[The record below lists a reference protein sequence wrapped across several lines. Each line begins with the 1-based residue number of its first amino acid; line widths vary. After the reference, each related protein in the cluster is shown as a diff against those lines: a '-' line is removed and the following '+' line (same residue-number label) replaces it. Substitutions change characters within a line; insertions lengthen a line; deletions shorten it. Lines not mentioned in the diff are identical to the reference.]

1 MLPREV
7 AHRADIDLAA
17 RQERDGAVEIDGEP
31 ALDPAEDHAGHPLI
45 GLEALF
51 ELRPR
56 LFAPRLLARQRGLA
70 VLVFHAFEEDLDD
83 VADMDLGFVAA
94 SGREFLQRHAAFGFE
109 ADIDQ
114 RGVILDADD
123 AALDDGALEAVGD
136 AHRFIEQ
143 RGEALPLGDSGLG
156 CGGHSFS
163 SIPDCE
169 TRPAGITA
177 GAGSRRGEGRG
188 CVNPVRQDG
197 EAPRLV
203 SWG

>member
-1 MLPREV
+1 MRSRKTSTMSPTWISVR
-7 AHRADIDLAA
+7 RC
-17 RQERDGAVEIDGEP
+17 
-31 ALDPAEDHAGHPLI
+31 
-45 GLEALF
+45 
-51 ELRPR
+51 
-56 LFAPRLLARQRGLA
+56 
-70 VLVFHAFEEDLDD
+70 
-83 VADMDLGFVAA
+83 

-123 AALDDGALEAVGD
+123 AALDDGAFEAVGD

-169 TRPAGITA
+169 TRPP
-177 GAGSRRGEGRG
+177 GSQRGGQPPGGR
-188 CVNPVRQDG
+188 
-197 EAPRLV
+197 ARLA
-203 SWG
+203 